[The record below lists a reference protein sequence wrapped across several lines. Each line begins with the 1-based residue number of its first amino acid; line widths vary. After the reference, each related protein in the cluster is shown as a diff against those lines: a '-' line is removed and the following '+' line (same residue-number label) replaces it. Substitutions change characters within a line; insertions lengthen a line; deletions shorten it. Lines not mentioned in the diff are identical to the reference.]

1 MENCVLVSGFD
12 KEVEINCCF
21 AMISGLGFLIESKDD
36 TFSMKNAIKIQHPDL
51 EKILF
56 SLVPAL
62 GGSEFSYLC
71 DASIIGTLRESEDV
85 KFQGEIVDIKK
96 FNLIVSGL
104 HFEIF

>member
-12 KEVEINCCF
+12 KEVEISCCF
-21 AMISGLGFLIESKDD
+21 AMVSGGGFLVESKEDA
-36 TFSMKNAIKIQHPDL
+36 FSMKNAIKIQHLDL

-71 DASIIGTLRESEDV
+71 DASIIGTLRKSEDV

-104 HFEIF
+104 CFNIF